1 MTSMIDVFI
10 VLTVFLLITFS
21 ASPECGAAKRDLP
34 IVTNGF
40 DIVDAPMIDVRK
52 DATYLDGAKMRSTDE
67 LVSALEAKR
76 ALAKQLSPNRPP
88 NDHVIL
94 AIDPDVPS
102 GTVKATVKAAADG
115 GFPSLDFMVQKG

>member
-1 MTSMIDVFI
+1 MTSMIDVFV

-21 ASPECGAAKRDLP
+21 TSSEGHSSHDVPMARNVEE
-34 IVTNGF
+34 
-40 DIVDAPMIDVRK
+40 IVDAPMIDVRT
-52 DATYLDGAKMRSTDE
+52 DGTYLDGVKMHSREE
-67 LVSALEAKR
+67 LVTHLKAKR
-76 ALAKQLSPNRPP
+76 DLAKQLAPNKPP

-102 GTVKATVKAAADG
+102 GVVKATVKAAADG

>member
-1 MTSMIDVFI
+1 MTSMIDVFV

-21 ASPECGAAKRDLP
+21 TSSECRTSHDVPVARSVDEL
-34 IVTNGF
+34 
-40 DIVDAPMIDVRK
+40 VDAPMIDVRG
-52 DATYLDGAKMRSTDE
+52 DGTYLDGMKMRSNDE
-67 LVSALEAKR
+67 LVSALKR
-76 ALAKQLSPNRPP
+76 KREIAKQLEPNKPP

-102 GTVKATVKAAADG
+102 GVVKATVKAAADG